1 MIIDEFKNLIRGKAS
16 REGGSRKNL
25 IRFPRINWQRI
36 AVESIFMFYVVVVCV
51 RERGYTHTENHSL

>member
-25 IRFPRINWQRI
+25 IRFPLSHGSIGGGLYDVVIFSRDRVQE
-36 AVESIFMFYVVVVCV
+36 AEKVLTETES
-51 RERGYTHTENHSL
+51 